1 MVSLHHP
8 CMPPDTSITH
18 THTQKHI
25 PTLIDNIAVL
35 PSVCL
40 VGLSHH
46 LQEAT
51 PPPIQ
56 HTTPLSP
63 SLSLSLSLSLSFSLC
78 PNLFPILHLCM
89 DVDRSPSRHS
99 WVSPSQHIYES

>member
-1 MVSLHHP
+1 MAALHHP
-8 CMPPDTSITH
+8 CMPPNTSMTH
-18 THTQKHI
+18 THAQKHI

-46 LQEAT
+46 LREAT

-56 HTTPLSP
+56 HSTSPLS
-63 SLSLSLSLSLSFSLC
+63 LSLC
-78 PNLFPILHLCM
+78 PNLFPVLHLCM

-99 WVSPSQHIYES
+99 WVSSSQHIYESIYLSS